1 MGLGFGF
8 LVIGYGLLV
17 FSYWFWVHGFE
28 LSYE

>member
-17 FSYWFWVHGFE
+17 FSYFWVHGFE